1 MALDL
6 QSMDSD
12 LAALA
17 ASYLGGE
24 EAVKKPDSSP
34 SGEEGKVLIF
44 RRRPITQDSP
54 YLNPPAYGYPDGGG
68 DQPSFVL
75 IEPYAFFADRRNA
88 TTADCGVEGLRL
100 RGNIEVTFCTA
111 QPPQVSYLCFHVT
124 AYDHNVFATRPSIV
138 ATETDGGLVLLCVVV
153 GDCPSDALHRRNRHY
168 FVYDASVPELKHIKQ
183 PGNDHPVNEQSFAIV
198 RKPEGSYILAA
209 QANGFRY
216 GNPSH
221 LCLYDPDT
229 NSWSKLPV
237 NVDSVPDADEF
248 ITYKAITIGGD
259 EGTVAWLDLSHMI
272 IFCNVLDK
280 HPKPHFLR
288 LPSNA
293 TRSPAVRDVSVLN
306 GFIKMVELEHRAIGW
321 KATIWSI
328 KTGIFSK
335 EDWSVDCQFDSSA
348 IPEPPLPKLK
358 VREGVTAQPTL
369 STLHIGLP
377 KLSLQDDCIL
387 YLLAKIDYHERQH
400 TSWVLAVDMKNNT
413 VQGVAEF
420 SPKRAIGLARGY
432 DSSMISKYLK
442 VGPGN
447 GVQEAEQ

>member
-6 QSMDSD
+6 QSMDIG

-34 SGEEGKVLIF
+34 SAGEGKVLIF

-54 YLNPPAYGYPDGGG
+54 SLNPPAYGYPDGGG

-88 TTADCGVEGLRL
+88 TTADCGLEGLRL

-153 GDCPSDALHRRNRHY
+153 GDCPSDALYRGNRHY
-168 FVYDASVPELKHIKQ
+168 FVYDATRQRP
-183 PGNDHPVNEQSFAIV
+183 P
-198 RKPEGSYILAA
+198 R
-209 QANGFRY
+209 ANGFRY

-221 LCLYDPDT
+221 LCLYDHDT

-259 EGTVAWLDLSHMI
+259 EGTVAWVDLSHMI

-335 EDWSVDCQFDSSA
+335 AHWSVDCQFDSSA

-369 STLHIGLP
+369 ALHIGLP

-387 YLLAKIDYHERQH
+387 YLLAKIDYRDRQH

-413 VQGVAEF
+413 VQRVAEF

-432 DSSMISKYLK
+432 DSSTISKYLK
-442 VGPGN
+442 VGPG
-447 GVQEAEQ
+447 ELKRAEQRGTGA